1 MTFKLT
7 PGTKDLKEL
16 RLGNQQ
22 RIPLHLKR
30 YLESRSIDEFC
41 RTAGKKPLL
50 WLHLIDDKAFMSTKG
65 KKYLNKFIRLPSKLF
80 LAAKAS

>member
-22 RIPLHLKR
+22 RIPLHLKG

-41 RTAGKKPLL
+41 RAAGKKPLL
-50 WLHLIDDKAFMSTKG
+50 WLHLIDYKAFMSTKG

>member
-1 MTFKLT
+1 MTFQWT

-22 RIPLHLKR
+22 RIPLRLKG

-65 KKYLNKFIRLPSKLF
+65 KKYLNKFIRLPRKLF